1 MITQHRGDVITGPR
15 AAELAGIT
23 YRQLDYWARQG
34 WLQPT
39 VVRGR
44 GRAGRREYTADDVVK
59 LAALAHLGRNKAD
72 VGTLGP
78 ALGDLELPDE
88 GDFLIVADGS
98 SVAAIAPSRLRPE
111 VSSGRPVRVF
121 DPRELLHKLDQGTLE
136 SIDRPREQR
145 SA

>member
-1 MITQHRGDVITGPR
+1 VITQHRGDVITGPR

-34 WLQPT
+34 WLRPT

-44 GRAGRREYTADDVVK
+44 GRAGRREYAPADVIR

-78 ALGDLELPDE
+78 ALAEVELPAE

-98 SVAAIAPSRLRPE
+98 SVAAVSPTRLRRE

-121 DPRELLHKLDQGTLE
+121 DPRELLQKLGRDSLQVSG
-136 SIDRPREQR
+136 PQR
-145 SA
+145 VQRTA

>member
-44 GRAGRREYTADDVVK
+44 GRAGRREYTAADVVR

-78 ALGDLELPDE
+78 ALGGLELPDDE
-88 GDFLIVADGS
+88 DFLVVADGS
-98 SVAAIAPSRLRPE
+98 TVAAIAPSALRVE

-121 DPRELLHKLDQGTLE
+121 DPRELLHKLE
-136 SIDRPREQR
+136 SGLMPTTASQREQR
-145 SA
+145 TA